1 MGARDNLTR
10 QNPRDLRPLYRQSP
24 YRTPFLA
31 TRGYPE
37 IDLDA
42 LGVQLREMPAVG
54 NPGLAPAPELA
65 ELPLPAPFRQPPAIP
80 FRDELRYGSA
90 KSLPL
95 TIGIAATRVLL
106 APPPNTRRTLLLI
119 VNTHATQILF
129 VGFGDVATTLLTPIN
144 PANGAL
150 GFDHV
155 VPQDDI
161 YLIANGAATTCV
173 LTYMNKGVN
182 DYPSLPE

>member
-1 MGARDNLTR
+1 M
-10 QNPRDLRPLYRQSP
+10 
-24 YRTPFLA
+24 TPFA
-31 TRGYPE
+31 GTRRYRDFNAAD
-37 IDLDA
+37 IDA
-42 LGVQLREMPAVG
+42 QIR
-54 NPGLAPAPELA
+54 
-65 ELPLPAPFRQPPAIP
+65 ELPFIGPMGSAPSGDLTPQTNPAPFRQPAAIP

-90 KSLPL
+90 KSLPFS
-95 TIGIAATRVLL
+95 IGIAPTRVLL

-119 VNTHATQILF
+119 VNTHATQLVFI
-129 VGFGDVATTLLTPIN
+129 GFGDVANANLTPIN

-161 YLIANGAATTCV
+161 WLLANGAATSCV
-173 LTYMNKGVN
+173 LTFMNKGVN